1 MTQYADTED
10 EYAPGTYII
19 TGFHA
24 KLLATNTPS
33 KEIARFLGVQKSHVS
48 EWKNGVR
55 PIPPHHLLPLC
66 RLWHCK
72 PSDLT
77 GNVQLEL

>member
-1 MTQYADTED
+1 MVQYADSGD
-10 EYAPGTYII
+10 DYISGTYII

-24 KLLATNTPS
+24 KLLATNTQS

-55 PIPPHHLLPLC
+55 PIPPQHLLPLC
-66 RLWHCK
+66 RLWKCR

-77 GNVQLEL
+77 GTVSLEL